1 LQAAHNVDTEEEVMD
16 ALLQYA
22 RQALD
27 RFSSVTDST
36 SRVSLLQTVD
46 NRYCALS
53 DVIQQLATELHAVV
67 HHSNIIALMQHF
79 CAAEAANQESIV
91 RSLQCALLQ

>member
-1 LQAAHNVDTEEEVMD
+1 MFSFLLHYMYLSLQAAHNVDTEEEVMD

-36 SRVSLLQTVD
+36 SRVSDAAVD
-46 NRYCALS
+46 NRY
-53 DVIQQLATELHAVV
+53 
-67 HHSNIIALMQHF
+67 
-79 CAAEAANQESIV
+79 
-91 RSLQCALLQ
+91 